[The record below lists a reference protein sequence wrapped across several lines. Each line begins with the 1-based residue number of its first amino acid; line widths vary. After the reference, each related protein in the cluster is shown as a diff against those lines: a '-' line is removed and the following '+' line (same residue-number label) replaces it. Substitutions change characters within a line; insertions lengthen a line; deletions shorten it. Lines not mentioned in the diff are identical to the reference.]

1 MKRLPYLAII
11 AALATL
17 VDNLALG
24 ASLNAGAFVHAPL
37 SLIALTLPSILFAP
51 LGAKLVDRYG
61 IQKALHI
68 AKVLELVGIATCA
81 SAGFGFPPG
90 IYVSLLVL
98 GTKGALLA
106 PIKYAGAPRLGNRGD
121 ELLRA
126 SMLVATATA
135 VSMVIGIVGGWYLQH
150 SVGYGTFAACLGA
163 LAIMGWLMVPAASGR
178 GAAHTQEPSAPL
190 VMSPQT
196 LNLSLVGIGWFWAL
210 AALFV
215 GLMVPFG
222 ITTLGG
228 TSQTVTYLITCLAG
242 GFIVGALTCSWLSR
256 GVLEL
261 GVVPLGALGITV
273 WSAALFIGGVVAQ
286 PMLLHAYLGAAFV
299 GMSLAWY
306 AVPLYALIYHRNEPS
321 QTARV
326 AARCDR
332 ISSALAVAA
341 AAVLWVAYTN
351 NWPAHWMFLT
361 LAAMN
366 AAVAFFIYAYMPEF
380 ALRFVVWLLAHV
392 LYRVR
397 VVGRDNLP
405 LRGPAVLVCNHITF
419 IDWLII
425 GSASPLPLRFVMHY
439 SFMNIPVAKY
449 LFKDAK
455 IIPIAG
461 AKEDPETLE
470 KAFERISA
478 ALADNEIVCIFPEG
492 KLTTDGKM
500 NVFRPGIEKIVGR
513 NPVPVVPMA
522 LVGMWGSMFSK
533 NKDKRLGKRIWS
545 KVTLLVE
552 PEIPAAQV
560 TAADLEARVKR
571 LGNLE

>member
-24 ASLNAGAFVHAPL
+24 ASLNGDAFQRAPL
-37 SLIALTLPSILFAP
+37 SLIALTLPSILLAP
-51 LGAKLVDRYG
+51 LGARLVDRYG
-61 IQKALHI
+61 IHKALHI
-68 AKVLELVGIATCA
+68 AKMVELAGIALCA
-81 SAGFGFPPG
+81 TAGFPSG
-90 IYVSLLVL
+90 IYLSLLVL
-98 GTKGALLA
+98 GAKGALLA

-135 VSMVIGIVGGWYLQH
+135 VSMIIGIVGGWYLRH
-150 SVGYGTFAACLGA
+150 LVGYPIVAACLAG
-163 LAIMGWLMVPAASGR
+163 LSLIGWLMVPAAGSR
-178 GAAHTQEPSAPL
+178 AQPTHEPSAPA
-190 VMSPQT
+190 VMSPRT
-196 LNLSLVGIGWFWAL
+196 LDLSLLGIGWFWAL
-210 AALFV
+210 AALLV
-215 GLMVPFG
+215 GLMVPYG

-228 TSQTVTYLITCLAG
+228 TSDTVTYLVTCLAG

-261 GVVPLGALGITV
+261 GVVPLGALGITL
-273 WSAALFIGGVVAQ
+273 WSAALWVGGMVAT
-286 PMLLHAYLGAAFV
+286 PNILHAYLGSVFC

-306 AVPLYALIYHRNEPS
+306 VVPLYALIYHRNEPS
-321 QTARV
+321 QAARV

-341 AAVLWVAYTN
+341 ALVLWAAYVQG
-351 NWPAHWMFLT
+351 WPAHWAFLT
-361 LAAMN
+361 IAAMN

-380 ALRFVVWLLAHV
+380 ALRFVIWLLSHV
-392 LYRVR
+392 FYRVR
-397 VVGRDNLP
+397 VVGRENLP
-405 LRGPAVLVCNHITF
+405 LRGPAVLVCNHVTF
-419 IDWLII
+419 VDWLII

-470 KAFERISA
+470 KAFERISN

-500 NVFRPGIEKIVGR
+500 NVFRPGIEKIIAR

-533 NKDKRLGKRIWS
+533 NKDKRLGKRVWS

-552 PEIPAAQV
+552 PEIQPENV
-560 TAADLEARVKR
+560 TASSLEAQVKR
-571 LGNLE
+571 LGQLP